1 MRSGGTYLCSPERE
15 RKGQMQRSP
24 DEMDRIYAKFEN
36 LVGYAANI
44 YGRISHVIDIEDLY
58 QEGCLLLMHTWTR
71 DDIPEAA
78 REPMFKKSLFL
89 KLRSSAWHQVKLSNY
104 LFDTQLEPSDEST
117 GVRIDFDAISA
128 ASDVGVLNELYA
140 SEFMAEVKRI
150 CDDDVAEML
159 DFLVSPTFSTGHEIK
174 KKGDWVPAAAK
185 LLGRTVN
192 EARYSIYKLQAAVR
206 AVAPRFGLA
215 V

>member
-1 MRSGGTYLCSPERE
+1 VHPKERI
-15 RKGQMQRSP
+15 GQMQRS
-24 DEMDRIYAKFEN
+24 DAEMSVLYKKYEN
-36 LVGYAANI
+36 LIGYAANC
-44 YGRISHVIDIEDLY
+44 YAGISSSVDVEDLY
-58 QEGCLLLMHTWTR
+58 QEGCLLFMHTWTR

-89 KLRSSAWHQVKLSNY
+89 KLRSQAWNQVKLSNY
-104 LFDTQLEPSDEST
+104 LFDTQESSDEST

-128 ASDVGVLNELYA
+128 ASDVGILNALYA

-159 DFLVSPTFSTGHEIK
+159 DFIVSPTFVTGHEVK